1 MLIEF
6 VTTNFT
12 SINEEVRLSL
22 VASAGKEFYDTNVT
36 EHHQEYGSKI
46 ISLLNSV
53 AIYGPNASGKS
64 NLVRALQTM
73 QTIVL
78 NSSRNVKN
86 PLPVT
91 PFKLN
96 DTKRKLPS
104 EFEVVFLSE
113 GIRFQFGFSVTRDRV
128 HEEWLY
134 AFPKGRVQL
143 WFHRE
148 LDNLT
153 GETNYTFGNRFSGN
167 KYIWKDATRNNALF
181 LSTAMQLNS
190 KQLAPVFNW
199 FSKTLRVIGLNDI
212 PPDSTL
218 EIYKLGEKSKIL
230 NFLKAA
236 DFAISDLLVNEDKFS
251 HDSLPS
257 DLPDFIRH
265 FVSEPGSDITR
276 LQLSTFHQ
284 SDSGK
289 HVEFDLSDESSGS
302 RKMFNIAGEVLNA
315 LKNRNVFVV
324 DDLHDNLHPLLVS
337 FIIKLFHNRD
347 SNSKGSQLVFT
358 THDVTNLNQDLFRRD
373 QIWFCERSSQ
383 QSTLLASLTDF
394 RPRKGVENLQK
405 AYLSGRYG
413 AIPFVRNL
421 LNSF

>member
-12 SINEEVRLSL
+12 SIKEEVRLSL

-36 EHHQEYGSKI
+36 EHHQEYASKI

-64 NLVRALQTM
+64 NMVRALLTM

-78 NSSRNVKN
+78 NSSKNVKDT
-86 PLPVT
+86 LPVT

-96 DTKRKLPS
+96 DTKRTLPS
-104 EFEVVFLSE
+104 EFEVIFLSE
-113 GIRFQFGFSVTRDRV
+113 GIRFQFGFSATQDRV

-134 AFPKGRVQL
+134 ASPKGRVQL

-148 LDNLT
+148 LDSLT
-153 GETNYTFGNRFSGN
+153 GGTNYTFGNQLSGN

-212 PPDSTL
+212 PPQSTV
-218 EIYKLGEKSKIL
+218 EIYKLGEKTKIL

-236 DFAISDLLVNEDKFS
+236 DFAISDLSVSEDIIS

-257 DLPDFIRH
+257 DLPNFIRNI
-265 FVSEPGSDITR
+265 FSEHGSEIKK

-284 SDSGK
+284 SDSGIP
-289 HVEFDLSDESSGS
+289 VEFDLSDESSGS
-302 RKMFNIAGEVLNA
+302 QKMFNIAGEILNA

-324 DDLHDNLHPLLVS
+324 DELHDNLHPLLVS

-373 QIWFCERSSQ
+373 QIFFCERSSQ
-383 QSTLLASLTDF
+383 QSTLLTSLIDF
-394 RPRKGVENLQK
+394 KPRKGVENLQK

-413 AIPFVRNL
+413 AIPFVRKL
-421 LNSF
+421 SNSC